1 MDGLIVTRN
10 PGTKLPS
17 YLSYLKRRNWFRR
30 QSVRCGSSSFVWLH
44 ERRSSRKQRF
54 PKNKLF
60 VKIVRSPRSRAHST
74 LPPERQ
80 ETRAQSPLLSR
91 VCAAAVHIAPWKPP
105 PLPFSLTTPR
115 TTTSFCHSPYSG
127 RPDPPLAGGRQQRLH
142 GVPRLGAVPLDS
154 RWRRRGRGRGARLR

>member
-30 QSVRCGSSSFVWLH
+30 QSVRCGFRPSSGSTSVA
-44 ERRSSRKQRF
+44 RRAYSAFRKR
-54 PKNKLF
+54 KLF

-105 PLPFSLTTPR
+105 PLPFSLTIPP
-115 TTTSFCHSPYSG
+115 TTTSFCHSLYSG
-127 RPDPPLAGGRQQRLH
+127 TPDPPLAGGRQQRLH
-142 GVPRLGAVPLDS
+142 GVP
-154 RWRRRGRGRGARLR
+154 